1 MIQLIS
7 TLLCN
12 SADGVEVFRN
22 DFILELDV
30 GLLIS
35 HLPVVQQVSQVSL
48 LDEPLEELAEGS
60 LEGDLGF
67 AIGYEQHG
75 QVPWTS
81 NVLDLRKVVV
91 VQLIVGAVVLEAEGA
106 HSLLVGFAQA
116 FADRAFGDVAADVL
130 LVVGFLVGFAD
141 LTGQVEDLDL
151 PLFLLWQ
158 IQNELLLGFSLFREQ
173 EILLTRPITVD
184 GRVEELIHR
193 VHGIGGAQAGLGH
206 RASYQE
212 RRTTH
217 IDKRLHLQTR

>member
-91 VQLIVGAVVLEAEGA
+91 VQLIVEQWCLR
-106 HSLLVGFAQA
+106 Q
-116 FADRAFGDVAADVL
+116 RA
-130 LVVGFLVGFAD
+130 
-141 LTGQVEDLDL
+141 
-151 PLFLLWQ
+151 
-158 IQNELLLGFSLFREQ
+158 R
-173 EILLTRPITVD
+173 TR
-184 GRVEELIHR
+184 
-193 VHGIGGAQAGLGH
+193 
-206 RASYQE
+206 SS
-212 RRTTH
+212 
-217 IDKRLHLQTR
+217 